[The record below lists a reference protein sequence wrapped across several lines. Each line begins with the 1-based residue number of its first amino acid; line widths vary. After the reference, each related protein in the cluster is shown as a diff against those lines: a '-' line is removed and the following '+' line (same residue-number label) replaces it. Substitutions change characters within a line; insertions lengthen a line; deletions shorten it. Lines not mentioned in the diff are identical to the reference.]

1 MHSRAEYDQTE
12 PPLMRI
18 TTLGEFAL
26 ERLVRTPSQPQDEP
40 PCYARVARSE
50 WSNRGPAVA
59 LLRIIA
65 QKPKLAVEAIHRHQ
79 ALTQE

>member
-1 MHSRAEYDQTE
+1 MYSTVERDQTKH
-12 PPLMRI
+12 PQMRI

-26 ERLVRTPSQPQDEP
+26 ERLVRTPSRPQEEP
-40 PCYARVARSE
+40 PRYARVARSE

-65 QKPKLAVEAIHRHQ
+65 QQPKLAVEAIHRR
-79 ALTQE
+79 